1 MTPILETL
9 RLVLRP
15 LTPEDQT
22 ELAAVL
28 GDAETMRWYPRP
40 YTGAEVRE
48 WIERQMGRYPGGN
61 GLLGMVEKQ
70 TGKLIG
76 DCGAVWQ
83 EVEGTAEL
91 EIGYHV
97 NRERWGQGFA
107 TEAAREVM
115 GYAFGKFDV
124 PRIVSMIRP
133 ENAQSRR
140 VAEKNGLAVDRV
152 VFWRGYDHCIYQ
164 KLRQWD

>member
-1 MTPILETL
+1 MMPVLETA

-15 LTPEDQT
+15 LMPDDQPE
-22 ELAAVL
+22 LSAVL

-40 YTGAEVRE
+40 YTGPEVSE
-48 WIERQMGRYPGGN
+48 WIERQIGRYPGGN
-61 GLLGMVEKQ
+61 GLLGMVEKES
-70 TGKLIG
+70 GKLIG

-97 NRERWGQGFA
+97 NRNRWDQGFA
-107 TEAAREVM
+107 SEAAKTVM
-115 GYAFGKFDV
+115 KYAFETFDV
-124 PRIVSMIRP
+124 KRVVSMIRP
-133 ENAQSRR
+133 ENAASRR
-140 VAEKNGLAVDRV
+140 VAEKNGLTVDRI

-164 KLRQWD
+164 RLRSR